1 MQTYV
6 IHLESGQIHAGFF
19 QKDSLQSTFSG
30 DAPSLIPFLQNHPH
44 DHVLLA
50 SSSSEIEQPISE
62 LLQTHGISFEKL
74 DFSQLNIS
82 FAENLPV
89 SANIIATLYGALRHF
104 PQNDCLVVSLDH
116 EICFDLVTKEG
127 VYRGGATFPSPYAKQ
142 KPLSSIGES
151 LSAQNTIGNYYGTLG
166 AIERII
172 FEIKQEAEHPGS
184 VQVLAT
190 SSEPFAEMTQDL
202 QEWVDCIDPHLTL
215 IGLHEIQKEH
225 LLTKEKSL

>member
-1 MQTYV
+1 MQCV
-6 IHLESGQIHAGFF
+6 DLGGRRIIKKIFF
-19 QKDSLQSTFSG
+19 KQKT
-30 DAPSLIPFLQNHPH
+30 AYEIMPSL
-44 DHVLLA
+44 VG
-50 SSSSEIEQPISE
+50 SEMCIRDS
-62 LLQTHGISFEKL
+62 
-74 DFSQLNIS
+74 S